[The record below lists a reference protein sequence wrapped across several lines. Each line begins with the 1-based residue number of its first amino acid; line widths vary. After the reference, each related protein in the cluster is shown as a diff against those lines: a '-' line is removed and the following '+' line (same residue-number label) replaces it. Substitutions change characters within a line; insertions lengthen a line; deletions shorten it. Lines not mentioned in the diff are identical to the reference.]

1 MKYSR
6 QEYWRGAIP
15 FSKDLS
21 NPGIKPGSSALQAN
35 ILLSEPPGKMPINKL
50 HTSVKRHSLSEWGK
64 KHQFSN
70 LFFFFFFNYK
80 VKVLV
85 AQSCLTLCNPVDCSL
100 QVSPIHGIFQAKT
113 VEWVVIP
120 FSRGFSWSRNQT
132 WVSALQADSL
142 PSEPPGK
149 LFLSETNLKYKNT

>member
-21 NPGIKPGSSALQAN
+21 NPGIKPGSSALQTN

-50 HTSVKRHSLSEWGK
+50 TFFVRVGK
-64 KHQFSN
+64 KASVFKS
-70 LFFFFFFNYK
+70 FFFFFYHK

-100 QVSPIHGIFQAKT
+100 QGSSIHGIFQAKT
-113 VEWVVIP
+113 MEWVVIP
-120 FSRGFSWSRNQT
+120 FSRGFSRSRNQT